1 MCLWVLQ
8 ADLRLQFM
16 CQTQMNSVLNTDSK
30 WRPKLQKTIAFNH
43 YTVRDTRVCVCA
55 CVRMLGV
62 FIFEQIGCSNTAH
75 FAFKT
80 PHVPWTRKWMLQPRW
95 GVCTFHIMLFT
106 LSDLTKHWFYALSNK
121 AKCTWTVQSEQ
132 YWWGGGVGISFWGHD
147 QRTPSWLD
155 PPDWMEPGVAVLT
168 CERISPLHVMIMG
181 YSNCW
186 VRTLV
191 WFGVNIRKQW

>member
-1 MCLWVLQ
+1 MLFGSKTTIQTLENFKFTPTVNGLSCISKLIVCLWVLQ

-43 YTVRDTRVCVCA
+43 YTVGDTRVCVCA

-80 PHVPWTRKWMLQPRW
+80 HHVP
-95 GVCTFHIMLFT
+95 
-106 LSDLTKHWFYALSNK
+106 
-121 AKCTWTVQSEQ
+121 
-132 YWWGGGVGISFWGHD
+132 
-147 QRTPSWLD
+147 
-155 PPDWMEPGVAVLT
+155 
-168 CERISPLHVMIMG
+168 
-181 YSNCW
+181 
-186 VRTLV
+186 
-191 WFGVNIRKQW
+191 

>member
-1 MCLWVLQ
+1 
-8 ADLRLQFM
+8 M

-80 PHVPWTRKWMLQPRW
+80 HHVPWTRKWMLQPRW

-147 QRTPSWLD
+147 HDLILLTGWNPGWLLWPVRGFPLFMSWSWATLTAGS
-155 PPDWMEPGVAVLT
+155 EPLSGLGSTLENSGRVND
-168 CERISPLHVMIMG
+168 R
-181 YSNCW
+181 W
-186 VRTLV
+186 KVR
-191 WFGVNIRKQW
+191 